1 MFDLNESQQKLV
13 SMVRDFCVREVKPH
27 ATDWD
32 REERFPREV
41 VQQLGELGLLGMTV
55 PEELGGSALDT
66 LSVACVVEEIARW
79 DGSLALTVASH
90 NGLGTSHL
98 LRFGSEELRSRYIP
112 EIAAGRKLAAWG
124 LTEPGSGS
132 DAAAMRSLAVRKDKG
147 WILNGAKM
155 FITQGTVGDVFV
167 VLALTEPEKRQ
178 KGVTAFLLE
187 KGMKGF
193 SQRALHGK
201 LGMRSSDT
209 AELVMEDVAVP
220 DDHRIGEVDRGF
232 VDTLQILDKGR
243 ITIGA
248 LSVGLGRGALEES
261 IAYAKERKAFG
272 KAIAEFQALRF
283 MMSDMAT
290 EMDAARLLVHR
301 AAVLCDAG
309 KPFTTEASMG
319 KLFASEVACRA
330 AAHGVQIHGG
340 YGFTREFLVERIYRD
355 VKLCTIGE
363 GTSEVQRLGS
373 PRDPLKARWARAPV
387 AWGRAA
393 SGR

>member
-1 MFDLNESQQKLV
+1 LQFELNESQRKLV

-27 ATDWD
+27 ATEWD
-32 REERFPREV
+32 HEERFPREV
-41 VQQLGELGLLGMTV
+41 VEQLGELGLLGMTV

-66 LSVACVVEEIARW
+66 QSVAAVVEEIARW

-98 LRFGSEELRSRYIP
+98 LRFGSDELRKRYIP
-112 EIAAGRKLAAWG
+112 DIAAGKKLAAWA

-132 DAAAMRSLAVRKDKG
+132 DAAGMRTTAVPKG
-147 WILNGAKM
+147 DGWVLSGSKM

-167 VLALTEPEKRQ
+167 VLAKTEGAHPSGPTRQ

-187 KGMKGF
+187 KDIPGF
-193 SQRALHGK
+193 SQRPLHGK

-209 AELVMEDVAVP
+209 AELVLEECFVEGWR
-220 DDHRIGEVDRGF
+220 RIGEVHGAF
-232 VDTLQILDKGR
+232 VDTLKILDKGR

-261 IAYAKERKAFG
+261 VAYSRERKAFG
-272 KAIAEFQALRF
+272 KPIADFQALRW
-283 MMSDMAT
+283 MMADMAT
-290 EMDAARLLVHR
+290 ELDAARLLVQR
-301 AAVLCDAG
+301 AAALCDQG
-309 KPFTTEASMG
+309 RTFTSEAAMA
-319 KLFASEVACRA
+319 KLFASEAACRA
-330 AAHGVQIHGG
+330 AAHAVQIHGG

-363 GTSEVQRLGS
+363 GTSEIQRLVIA
-373 PRDPLKARWARAPV
+373 RELLKT
-387 AWGRAA
+387 
-393 SGR
+393 